1 MNIERLIIAIALF
14 AGSVAASGAGRMVLS
29 LGDAVRLANDSS
41 LNAFRNRNLYAS
53 GYWEWRTFKA
63 NRLPRHVA
71 RTDPCPI
78 LPLHHNAL

>member
-41 LNAFRNRNLYAS
+41 RI
-53 GYWEWRTFKA
+53 GYEG
-63 NRLPRHVA
+63 
-71 RTDPCPI
+71 
-78 LPLHHNAL
+78 